1 MFPKIRKAEEEQIPP
16 RKGRPGGART
26 LIMRKARGSTVQEEE
41 GQPKVEK
48 KIRESKEPYMRKARE
63 SKCPQMKTAREAMFP
78 HEKEDQ
84 VEQEP

>member
-1 MFPKIRKAEEEQIPP
+1 MFPKIRRAEEEQIPP

-48 KIRESKEPYMRKARE
+48 KSQGKQGTLYEGGHGEQIPPDEDGKEGHVP
-63 SKCPQMKTAREAMFP
+63 P
-78 HEKEDQ
+78 
-84 VEQEP
+84 